1 MQDTIDAIV
10 AADDAPL
17 SIVIIG
23 IGRAD
28 FSSMEQ
34 LDGDGGVLRDRS
46 RRASRRDVV
55 QFVPFNQFEGR
66 DPAKL
71 AAAVLQEV
79 PKQVEMWGRVAGFA
93 PASAA
98 GR

>member
-28 FSSMEQ
+28 FSSMER
-34 LDGDGGVLRDRS
+34 LDGDTVPLMDR
-46 RRASRRDVV
+46 RGRVTRRDLV
-55 QFVPFNQFEGR
+55 QFVPFNEFEMKP
-66 DPAKL
+66 PAVL

-79 PKQVEMWGRVAGFA
+79 PRQVEVWGRIAGVIPEHF
-93 PASAA
+93 
-98 GR
+98 RK